1 MHEYPITCEI
11 LRLAEEKAK
20 GEGAVSVEE
29 ISLVVGEQSGFIGD
43 SIKLYFD
50 IIAEG
55 SIAEGAEIKI
65 LPVNSKLNCRACGS
79 VFERAP
85 FSFAC
90 PECGGDGEPTDIG
103 KEFYIKDIKIK
114 L

>member
-11 LRLAEEKAK
+11 LRLAEEKARA
-20 GEGAVSVEE
+20 EGASAVTE
-29 ISLVVGEQSGFIGD
+29 ISLVVGERSGFIGD

-55 SIAEGAEIKI
+55 SIAEGAEIKFT
-65 LPVNSKLNCRACGS
+65 PVETKLKCASCGKL
-79 VFERAP
+79 FKRAP

-90 PECGGDGEPTDIG
+90 PSCGGDGEPTDIG
-103 KEFYIKDIKIK
+103 KEFYIKDIKIT
-114 L
+114 